1 MANVFLVASST
12 TFPTDR
18 KWLIVIFVG
27 WSFGGTLAFDIAR
40 RLSLLGVGVK
50 GLVLIDA
57 PAPQTNSPLQD
68 LLIDAVAK
76 GATSQR
82 IVEVIQRQM
91 RYATRA
97 LVAYDLS
104 QTPPAL
110 GSVPRALYLRSMDRV
125 ENASADA
132 FLLRE
137 GGETTIAG
145 WEEALGRALTV
156 LDIPGD
162 HFAVFNE
169 ENVSWSNL
177 NKERKLMNLL
187 QLDRVSEQ
195 LRNAIACVRE

>member
-195 LRNAIACVRE
+195 LRVAIACVRE

>member
-1 MANVFLVASST
+1 MANVFLVVSST

-68 LLIDAVAK
+68 PLIDAVAK

-82 IVEVIQRQM
+82 IVEVIRRQM

-145 WEEALGRALTV
+145 WEEALGMALTV

>member
-110 GSVPRALYLRSMDRV
+110 GSVPRTLYLRSMDRV

-187 QLDRVSEQ
+187 QLDRVSER
-195 LRNAIACVRE
+195 LRVAIACVRE

>member
-1 MANVFLVASST
+1 MANVFLVVSST

-68 LLIDAVAK
+68 PLIDAVAK

>member
-1 MANVFLVASST
+1 MANVFLVVSST

-57 PAPQTNSPLQD
+57 PAPQTSSPLQD
-68 LLIDAVAK
+68 PLIDAVAK

-125 ENASADA
+125 KDASADA

-145 WEEALGRALTV
+145 WEEALGRALTI

>member
-1 MANVFLVASST
+1 MANVFLVASTT

-145 WEEALGRALTV
+145 WEEALGRALTI

-195 LRNAIACVRE
+195 LRVAIACVRE

>member
-1 MANVFLVASST
+1 MANVFLVVSST

-68 LLIDAVAK
+68 PLIDAVAK

-187 QLDRVSEQ
+187 QLDRVSER
-195 LRNAIACVRE
+195 LRVAIACVRE

>member
-187 QLDRVSEQ
+187 QLDRVSER
-195 LRNAIACVRE
+195 LRVAIACVRE

>member
-1 MANVFLVASST
+1 MANVFLVVSST
-12 TFPTDR
+12 TFLTDR

-68 LLIDAVAK
+68 PLIDAVAK

-125 ENASADA
+125 KDASADA

-195 LRNAIACVRE
+195 LRVAIACVRE